1 MDRLL
6 CPYALYARAFI
17 DDIVIFS
24 DIADDYAKH
33 LEALFQLFCDKNIA
47 IALAKLYV
55 GYPSVELL
63 GFYVDSLGLTTT
75 A

>member
-6 CPYALYARAFI
+6 RPHAPYARAFI
-17 DDIVIFS
+17 DDIMIFS
-24 DIADDYAKH
+24 DIADDYVKH
-33 LEALFQLFCDKNIA
+33 LEALFQLFYDKNIA
-47 IALAKLYV
+47 IAPAKSYM